1 MKVCD
6 VVLNSIWYDPRV
18 RKQIIEYKNQ
28 GVEVC
33 CVGYRCQRY
42 DESQVK
48 NLPCPATIVSIDS
61 KYDGKQRGILRKLI
75 RERKKNRAVKEA
87 ILACAPDVIH
97 ANDLNALIPAYAA
110 SKKLKCKLV
119 FDSHEINTDN
129 NATGK
134 KKSLLKLYYYA
145 MEKRLVH
152 KVDLMISVSHAA
164 ADYFAQEYHIQKP
177 MVITNCALASENV
190 LKPAAK
196 NEGFEVLNHGGFYAG
211 RGYDLMVE
219 TAPLL
224 KDYPEIK
231 LALRG
236 FGSME
241 NQLHQRAENLQ
252 AENVIFYPK
261 VKVEELIPLAACSMV
276 GVAITEPIC
285 LNFKLSVSNK
295 LFEYAAAGLPVI
307 MSDIPEH
314 RYLNEKYQFGL
325 ILPDNTPKSLA
336 DAVIRL
342 YQDHG
347 LYRKLAENAKRMSQ
361 EVNWENEFGKLI
373 KFEKEMLEGSS
384 SNGRERK

>member
-42 DESQVK
+42 DEEQVK
-48 NLPCPATIVSIDS
+48 RLPCPADIVSIDS

-75 RERKKNRAVKEA
+75 RERKKNQAVKEA

-110 SKKLKCKLV
+110 SKKLKCRLIY
-119 FDSHEINTDN
+119 DSHEINTDN
-129 NATGK
+129 YTGK
-134 KKSLLKLYYYA
+134 KNRSLRAYYRT
-145 MEKRLVH
+145 MESRLVH

-164 ADYFAQEYHIQKP
+164 ADYFASEYKIKKP
-177 MVITNCALASENV
+177 MVITNCALARENV
-190 LKPAAK
+190 LQPVTK
-196 NEGFEVLNHGGFYAG
+196 NPGFEVLNHGGFYAG

-219 TAPLL
+219 AASLL
-224 KDYPEIK
+224 REYSQIK

-236 FGSME
+236 FGSIE
-241 NQLHQRAENLQ
+241 NQLHKRAEDLN
-252 AENVIFYPK
+252 ATNVVFYPK
-261 VKVEELIPLAACSMV
+261 VKVEELIPLASGSMV

-314 RYLNEKYQFGL
+314 RYLNEKYRIGI
-325 ILPDNTPKSLA
+325 ILEENTPACFAEAIKK
-336 DAVIRL
+336 L
-342 YQDHG
+342 YSDREFYNVCVKG
-347 LYRKLAENAKRMSQ
+347 TRRMSE
-361 EVNWENEFGKLI
+361 EVNWENEFSKLI
-373 KFEKEMLEGSS
+373 GI
-384 SNGRERK
+384 ERTLCGES